1 MFVFTWRDLLAVA
14 WTTIT
19 APLGREGRNEI
30 ALRVACVAVLA
41 TVVAGLEIQIEGAHG
56 WAGDLPCW
64 RPDPEAPVAQLWG
77 ALMGGKPMTGYH
89 VFAFALWNLLFF
101 IPFCFGVKLTWSRA
115 AEALMW
121 THLLAVLEDFL
132 WFVWNPHYGL
142 GRFAP
147 EHIWWHADWWGPV
160 PSDYPI
166 MLLRALVLAA
176 FAPRALRGGG
186 LAIVLLGIVAA
197 VEVALAALL

>member
-1 MFVFTWRDLLAVA
+1 MFQFTWRDALSLVWDRLVPRLDA
-14 WTTIT
+14 
-19 APLGREGRNEI
+19 EGRNEMI
-30 ALRVACVAVLA
+30 LRAACVAVLA

-56 WAGDLPCW
+56 WAGELPCW
-64 RPDPEAPVAQLWG
+64 RPEGHEWYARLWD
-77 ALMGGKPMTGYH
+77 AAMGGKPMTGYH

-101 IPFCFGVKLTWSRA
+101 IPFCFGVKITWSRA

-121 THLLAVLEDFL
+121 SHLLAVLEDFL

-160 PSDYPI
+160 PSDYPL
-166 MLLRALVLAA
+166 MLLRVLVLAA
-176 FAPRALRGGG
+176 FAPRGLRGAG
-186 LAIVLLGIVAA
+186 LAIGLLGIIAA
-197 VEVALAALL
+197 VEVVAAALL